1 MSRDI
6 DKGRIDKG
14 RIDKG
19 RIDEGRIEK
28 GRARDAKA
36 SVQDAIGKLIGDT
49 DAAHSTAQEVAAQEI
64 TAQKVDDVEKK
75 ARRSRTKPFSTSSGE
90 PDPESRSDAKHAG
103 QKAGKA

>member
-14 RIDKG
+14 RIEKG

-49 DAAHSTAQEVAAQEI
+49 DAAHSTAQEV
-64 TAQKVDDVEKK
+64 TAQKVDGVEKK
-75 ARRSRTKPFSTSSGE
+75 ARPSRTKPFSTSSGK

>member
-14 RIDKG
+14 RIDEG
-19 RIDEGRIEK
+19 RVEKGRIEK

-49 DAAHSTAQEVAAQEI
+49 DAAHSTAQE
-64 TAQKVDDVEKK
+64 KK
-75 ARRSRTKPFSTSSGE
+75 ARPSRTKPFSTSSGK